1 MTFRKPT
8 ISTRYSGSLRDSQD
22 NFKFNGLI
30 LEFKPPSFEGESA
43 EYPSGGL
50 AGVGGYPTGRESG
63 VKIASFILGEDSIRV
78 HNFQQ
83 RGKNGEQ
90 QQLIISSIELDN
102 NTGAKVK
109 RTRTMR
115 GWLSMADGQNLTQ
128 GEIQRLN
135 CEFTCYYYQD
145 RKGGDVYTWDIT
157 DDDDIALLAQSNV

>member
-8 ISTRYSGSLRDSQD
+8 ISTRYSGSIRDSQD
-22 NFKFNGLI
+22 RLNFDGTI
-30 LEFKPPSFEGESA
+30 LNFTPPSFEGETA

-63 VKIASFILGEDSIRV
+63 VKLASFTLGEDSIKI

-90 QQLIISSIELDN
+90 QQLIISSIELDT
-102 NTGAKVK
+102 NTGTKVK

-115 GWLSMADGQNLTQ
+115 GWLNMAAGQNLTQ
-128 GEIQRLN
+128 GEIQQLN

-145 RKGGDVYTWDIT
+145 RKGSDIFTWDIT
-157 DDDDIALLAQSNV
+157 DDDDIDLLLQGNL